1 MASQQISTAIKEDWN
16 LTVQQVDLI
25 NDSTAQ
31 HAKQAPPVEMYS
43 IQDSFASVGPD
54 EGVAN
59 ILVPTP
65 DRLDVASAIVAL
77 WEIKGPAEGDVQGST
92 KLHLSAKTVVEMV
105 NNIVND
111 LKQKAGFAATVK
123 KMQGKAKDF
132 IMHCLHN
139 THDNYYAIWD
149 ATSITDEVLSIGQV
163 GARPYEPKDLSSTA
177 DYYCQLQLA
186 LGYWANLKSFTCG
199 YSYVYRQKDELTTA
213 IVDSGST
220 VRINAIR
227 ILYANLL
234 AHNFETKGDN
244 RFKLVASN
252 EPYPDLPER
261 ASEK

>member
-1 MASQQISTAIKEDWN
+1 MA
-16 LTVQQVDLI
+16 
-25 NDSTAQ
+25 
-31 HAKQAPPVEMYS
+31 
-43 IQDSFASVGPD
+43 D

-65 DRLDVASAIVAL
+65 DRLVEASTVLAV
-77 WEIKGPAEGDVQGST
+77 WELKVPAEGDVNGST
-92 KLHLSAKTVVEMV
+92 KLHLSATTVVEMV
-105 NNIVND
+105 NNVVND
-111 LKQKAGFAATVK
+111 LKQKEGFAATVM

-132 IMHCLHN
+132 VMHCVHN
-139 THDNYYAIWD
+139 AHDSHYAIWD

-163 GARPYEPKDLSSTA
+163 GARPYEPKELSSTA

-199 YSYVYRQKDELTTA
+199 YSYVYRHKDELTKA
-213 IVDSGST
+213 IVASSNT

-234 AHNFETKGDN
+234 ARNFETKGDN

-252 EPYPDLPER
+252 EPYPDLPE
-261 ASEK
+261 E